1 MKEDLKKRKKNP
13 HCRGTRKNLPK
24 NNLVVRDL
32 RAVLSSCPKGC
43 TYPLALKRYLQIE
56 GKRLI
61 TSCFSLSGRK
71 PVICTKVFSLPSH
84 MELPHAKSPW
94 SYWGNTPFIHQA
106 DPKLVTEVEKSQWLW
121 LLSTL
126 ESFCGHCVWVCEGVS
141 VCAYEKRGL
150 KETFLQSG
158 SKMAE

>member
-43 TYPLALKRYLQIE
+43 TYPLALKGYLQIE

-84 MELPHAKSPW
+84 MELPHAKSP
-94 SYWGNTPFIHQA
+94 
-106 DPKLVTEVEKSQWLW
+106 
-121 LLSTL
+121 
-126 ESFCGHCVWVCEGVS
+126 
-141 VCAYEKRGL
+141 
-150 KETFLQSG
+150 
-158 SKMAE
+158 